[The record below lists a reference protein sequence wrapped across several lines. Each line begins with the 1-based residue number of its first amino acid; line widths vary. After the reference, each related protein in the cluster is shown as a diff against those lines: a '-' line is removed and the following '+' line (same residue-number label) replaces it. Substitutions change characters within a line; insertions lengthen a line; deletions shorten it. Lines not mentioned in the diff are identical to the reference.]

1 MPPITQRNDFKVA
14 FISVHGKIMDW
25 LIVFQEEGNCGV
37 VKRTLALRSEELGL
51 NAGFAISSYIICH
64 CITSYLKT

>member
-1 MPPITQRNDFKVA
+1 
-14 FISVHGKIMDW
+14 MDW

-37 VKRTLALRSEELGL
+37 VKRTLDLRLEELGL